1 MGPGWVVVS
10 VVCFPGRVVGT
21 ETVETRVVVVGLG
34 LYCNSVVVKFSGL
47 GLYCTSVVVE
57 VSGLGLYDSVVVE
70 VSGLGL
76 YDAVVVEVSGLG
88 LYDSVVVEVSG
99 FGLYCDSVVVGVT
112 GLGTYVVEF
121 EYGGPPQRPLYLN
134 TAAVLSVW
142 GPLSKKN
149 KKRRISPSPSYNPTP
164 TKLQLASR
172 NLSGLKERRQKTYG
186 CPSGHRP
193 KQS

>member
-57 VSGLGLYDSVVVE
+57 VSGLGLYDSVVVD
-70 VSGLGL
+70 VSGL
-76 YDAVVVEVSGLG
+76 
-88 LYDSVVVEVSG
+88 
-99 FGLYCDSVVVGVT
+99 GLYCDSVVVGVT

-142 GPLSKKN
+142 GPLSKRN
-149 KKRRISPSPSYNPTP
+149 KMRRISPSPSYNPTP

-172 NLSGLKERRQKTYG
+172 NLSGLKEGRQKTYD